1 MKKKWENS
9 IFDVA
14 HYILNKLGYTSTM
27 KLQKLCYYS
36 QAYSLVKNNKELF
49 PEDFQAWVNGPVCK
63 ELYEVHKNMFIIN
76 SDILNNRETKEVS
89 KEGKECIDTVLLKMS
104 NFSGNELSQITH
116 KESPWKTL
124 RKPLKK
130 DEKSDAIITKES
142 IKKYYSS
149 KQCKNILFV

>member
-1 MKKKWENS
+1 MKNVVENS

-14 HYILNKLGYTSTM
+14 YYILTELGYISTM

-63 ELYEVHKNMFIIN
+63 ELYEIHKNMFIIN
-76 SDILNNRETKEVS
+76 SDIFSNKKTKKVS
-89 KEGKECIDTVLLKMS
+89 EEGKKCIDLVLLKMS
-104 NFSGNELSQITH
+104 NFSGNELSEISH
-116 KESPWKTL
+116 NESPWKTL

-130 DEKSDAIITKES
+130 DEKSDAVITKES

-149 KQCKNILFV
+149 KQCNNILFV